1 MNRENI
7 CEFIDNH
14 RYDDE
19 ADSVLIDGQES
30 AFIGYI
36 RAGDGLSA
44 TYSYSKIIDNLVN
57 DGCTYEEAVEYYDYN
72 IERGIMY
79 ISEGVKPTIVY
90 PYSS

>member
-7 CEFIDNH
+7 CEFIESR
-14 RYDDE
+14 RYEDE

-44 TYSYSKIIDNLVN
+44 AYSYDKIIDNLVN